1 LKKFLKAAVYVFHH
15 HPGTTV
21 AMMRYQAGRNR
32 LIETLRVRLL
42 ELEEAFELI
51 AWASSA
57 DALKD
62 RAISRELLQA

>member
-1 LKKFLKAAVYVFHH
+1 
-15 HPGTTV
+15 
-21 AMMRYQAGRNR
+21 MMRYQAGRNR